1 MSVGAK
7 GRRPSAGRSA
17 TGAADATSDG
27 ADPVCPDVEAR
38 GFWFALFGNTG
49 PVEIE
54 VGAGDGTFLIAAA
67 ADAPAT
73 NFLGIERSP
82 AKARRLEPRIA
93 AIARPSLRM
102 LRADAT
108 CVLAAL
114 VPAASVSAYHVYF
127 PDPWPKRRHA
137 RRRLFTAELVA
148 ALGRTLVPGGRL
160 FTATDVEVYARHI
173 RATVLADGRFEER
186 PSGPDHP
193 GLTTAFARKYLAAE
207 RTLHPA
213 VFMRRVR

>member
-1 MSVGAK
+1 MPPGE
-7 GRRPSAGRSA
+7 RNA
-17 TGAADATSDG
+17 TAATDATTDPSEPGFPGVDSG
-27 ADPVCPDVEAR
+27 A
-38 GFWFALFGNTG
+38 FWSALFGNTA

-54 VGAGDGTFLIAAA
+54 IGAGDGTFLIAAA
-67 ADAPAT
+67 ADAPDT

-82 AKARRLEPRIA
+82 AKARRLAARIVA
-93 AIARPSLRM
+93 TARPSLRV

-108 CVLAAL
+108 CVLATV

-137 RRRLFTAELVA
+137 RRRLFTTELVA

-160 FTATDVEVYARHI
+160 FTATDVEPYARRI
-173 RATVLADGRFEER
+173 RAAVLVDRRFEER
-186 PSGPDHP
+186 ACGPDHP
-193 GLTTAFARKYLAAE
+193 GLTTAFARKYSAAG

-213 VFMRRVR
+213 VFLRRAR